1 MVICGAGKFDQ
12 PMRVWNAIRD
22 SFAVAEGH
30 GRVKANFGAANN
42 IDSKKPKPP
51 DMLINVVVEF
61 PGVMPLIAEI
71 QIHYRPVLE
80 LKEAEHFM
88 YEIRRAC
95 CVQELTGAPLV
106 EPGAASRGGGK
117 CANSRK
123 SARKS

>member
-1 MVICGAGKFDQ
+1 M
-12 PMRVWNAIRD
+12 
-22 SFAVAEGH
+22 
-30 GRVKANFGAANN
+30 
-42 IDSKKPKPP
+42 
-51 DMLINVVVEF
+51 VVEF

-106 EPGAASRGGGK
+106 EQVLLDRILTWNEQGLGGEFCQRVDKRSGIQPLQDAAAVAGEVFR
-117 CANSRK
+117 
-123 SARKS
+123 

>member
-1 MVICGAGKFDQ
+1 MKVTPVLVDASSPDSSERPSELPGRALEFDGS
-12 PMRVWNAIRD
+12 D
-22 SFAVAEGH
+22 E
-30 GRVKANFGAANN
+30 
-42 IDSKKPKPP
+42 
-51 DMLINVVVEF
+51 VVVEF

-106 EPGAASRGGGK
+106 EPGAASRGGK